1 MDQHQQHDS
10 GPDPGTSD
18 RQPSAKSIIL
28 PVFDNP
34 PPRVIL
40 DTAVAL
46 AEFTAGELLLV
57 KVVAVPEQTPLELTD
72 TILDE
77 HHQQL
82 TTAFE
87 ALPATDQ
94 PTRGVVRVGH
104 RRAHII
110 ASAVDEHDGS
120 TTVVECPGSET
131 SAYRPLRPP
140 LVEAVGTSADCD
152 VVAGSAASTYAD
164 VASILVPIA
173 GGPHSECAIRVAHM
187 LATYHDAWL
196 ELLHIIPA
204 DASADRVADGE
215 RYLATEMDR
224 IGTHEDVDTW
234 LCESDDVAATIIEQ
248 SAYYDVTVLGAPQKG
263 RLRQF
268 VSGVTTADVE
278 RDAENTVL
286 TVCKNEDDGS
296 CLQRWLGRGT

>member
-1 MDQHQQHDS
+1 MDTRRQRT
-10 GPDPGTSD
+10 GPDPDTGD
-18 RQPSAKSIIL
+18 QQPSAKPIIL
-28 PVFDNP
+28 PVFDDP
-34 PPRVIL
+34 PSRVIL
-40 DTAVAL
+40 DTAVAI
-46 AEFTAGELLLV
+46 AEFTAGDLLLV
-57 KVVAVPEQTPLELTD
+57 KVVAVPDQTPLELTD

-82 TTAFE
+82 TAALD
-87 ALPATDQ
+87 ALPPTDR

-110 ASAVDEHDGS
+110 ASAADEHDGS
-120 TTVVECPGSET
+120 TTVIDYPDSET
-131 SAYRPLRPP
+131 STYRPLRPP
-140 LVEAVGTSADCD
+140 LVDAVRTSGDCD
-152 VVAGSAASTYAD
+152 VVAGDAASTYED

-173 GGPHSECAIRVAHM
+173 GGPHSECAVRIAHM

-196 ELLHIIPA
+196 ELLHIIPE
-204 DASADRVADGE
+204 DASDDRIADGE
-215 RYLATEMDR
+215 QYLATEMGR

-268 VSGVTTADVE
+268 VSGATTADVE
-278 RDAENTVL
+278 RNAENTVL
-286 TVCKNEDDGS
+286 TVCKNGTAGS
-296 CLQRWLGRGT
+296 CLQRWLGQGT

>member
-1 MDQHQQHDS
+1 MDTDRQHRTGP
-10 GPDPGTSD
+10 GPDTSD
-18 RQPSAKSIIL
+18 RQPSAKPIIL

-82 TTAFE
+82 TAVLDD
-87 ALPATDQ
+87 LPVTDR

-110 ASAVDEHDGS
+110 ASAVDKHDGS
-120 TTVVECPGSET
+120 TTVVEHPDSTT
-131 SAYRPLRPP
+131 STYRPLRPP

-152 VVAGSAASTYAD
+152 VVAGAAAADYED

-187 LATYHDAWL
+187 LATYHDAWI
-196 ELLHIIPA
+196 ELLHVIPE
-204 DASADRVADGE
+204 DAGADRVADAEQYLTTE
-215 RYLATEMDR
+215 RER
-224 IGTHEDVDTW
+224 IDSHENVDTW
-234 LCESDDVAATIIEQ
+234 VYESDDVAATIIEQ
-248 SAYYDVTVLGAPQKG
+248 STYYDVTVLGAPQKG

-268 VSGVTTADVE
+268 VSGATTADVE

-286 TVCKNEDDGS
+286 TVCKDGTAES
-296 CLQRWLGRGT
+296 CLHRWFGRGA

>member
-1 MDQHQQHDS
+1 MDTDRQHRT
-10 GPDPGTSD
+10 GPDPDTSD
-18 RQPSAKSIIL
+18 RRPSAKPIIL

-46 AEFTAGELLLV
+46 AEFTADELLLV

-82 TTAFE
+82 TAALE
-87 ALPATDQ
+87 ALPATDR

-104 RRAHII
+104 RRAHIL

-120 TTVVECPGSET
+120 TTVVERPDSET

-152 VVAGSAASTYAD
+152 VVAGGAASTYED
-164 VASILVPIA
+164 VTSILVPIA

-196 ELLHIIPA
+196 ELLHIIPE
-204 DASADRVADGE
+204 DAGANRVADGE

-234 LCESDDVAATIIEQ
+234 LYESDDVAATIIEQ
-248 SAYYDVTVLGAPQKG
+248 SAYYDITVLGAPQKG

-268 VSGVTTADVE
+268 VSGATTADVE
-278 RDAENTVL
+278 RGAENTVL
-286 TVCKNEDDGS
+286 TVCKNGDGGS